1 MKEISVLGVPVTS
14 TTMEELS
21 DIIAEHIKQNKKL
34 TLTAINARKV
44 VRSKENANI
53 DKLLKQFI

>member
-34 TLTAINARKV
+34 L
-44 VRSKENANI
+44 
-53 DKLLKQFI
+53 